1 MIYLDRF
8 GHLFSDESV
17 DELYEFGVNRLGL
30 KPEWNHYS
38 RNLPHFDL
46 TTKRK
51 QNEAVKLGAV
61 WLEDSREIVDMY
73 QKCRFVYPSSSDKCL
88 PYVKGTG
95 LHGQALLR
103 VDFKKYFEAKPKA
116 CDMITCDC
124 HKRIE

>member
-17 DELYEFGVNRLGL
+17 DELYEFAVHKLGL

-51 QNEAVKLGAV
+51 QNEAVKLGATYLDDTKAI
-61 WLEDSREIVDMY
+61 LEMY
-73 QKCRFVYPSSSDKCL
+73 AKCKPLYPSNAGSAL
-88 PYVKGTG
+88 PHYRCKG
-95 LHGQALLR
+95 LHGQHILR
-103 VDFKKYFEAKPKA
+103 VDFKAYFANKGNA
-116 CDMITCDC
+116 
-124 HKRIE
+124 